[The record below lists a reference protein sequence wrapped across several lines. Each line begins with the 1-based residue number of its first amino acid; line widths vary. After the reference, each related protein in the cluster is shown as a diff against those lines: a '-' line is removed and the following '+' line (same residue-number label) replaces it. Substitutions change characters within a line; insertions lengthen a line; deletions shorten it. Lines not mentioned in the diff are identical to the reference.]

1 MARYRQVPEAGVAAA
16 RDLRRRLT
24 TAERVLWAAVRQRQL
39 GGLRFR
45 RQHPAGPYILDF
57 FCPAGGLVI
66 ELDGAGHETTR
77 EYDEERTRY
86 LAAYGYRV
94 IRFKNE
100 EVLRNLSRVLA
111 QIEQAALTASARS
124 TGEEE
129 QR

>member
-24 TAERVLWAAVRQRQL
+24 TAERVLWAALRQRQL

-45 RQHPAGPYILDF
+45 RQHPVGPYFLDF

-66 ELDGAGHETTR
+66 ELDGAVHEATR

-100 EVLRNLSRVLA
+100 EVLRNLASVLA
-111 QIEQAALTASARS
+111 QIEQAALTASTRS